1 MNVLEQHID
10 INLAAQKINSNYYR
24 QLTDSEIDWL
34 LNKHVG
40 RFMKDRIK
48 QDTDSL
54 GFDATEVDMDAL
66 RTLVV
71 LDRQLPTFH
80 IEDDATRAELPGDY
94 AFLIDDFSDSI
105 PKCDTAKYKQ
115 ATTFKD
121 AIVYIYSYPLIQ
133 STTTAPFYKAMS
145 FKLNNSDVFS
155 VSGLTGLDTA
165 NELFT
170 VRDYIMGQLSNYV
183 RIQLLDNPAFNIDF
197 YWERF
202 GSFYSPNSFLAV
214 STTQQSVTNSIT
226 IDGTVTNATENTIT
240 RNFVPQV
247 SGGKLCANRLVRGHF
262 RSNLRTSAFART
274 SSDSPISALNGNQV
288 KIYHD
293 GKFII
298 SKLKVSYIRKPA
310 KISLFLNQNC
320 DLAEEF
326 HNEINDRVV
335 LDIKELIMS
344 PDWEI
349 KLRDMMTNKD

>member
-1 MNVLEQHID
+1 MNALEQHID
-10 INLAAQKINSNYYR
+10 INLAVQKINSNYYR

-34 LNKHVG
+34 INKHVG
-40 RFMKDRIK
+40 RFIKDRIK

-71 LDRQLPTFH
+71 LDRQLSTFH

-94 AFLIDDFSDSI
+94 SFLIDDFSNTID
-105 PKCDTAKYKQ
+105 KCDTTNYKQ
-115 ATTFKD
+115 ATTFTD
-121 AIVYIYSYPLIQ
+121 ATVYVYSFPLVQ
-133 STTTAPFYKAMS
+133 SITTTPFYKAMS
-145 FKLNNSDVFS
+145 FKLNNVTIFN
-155 VSGLTGLDTA
+155 VSGLPGLATA
-165 NELFT
+165 DELFT
-170 VRDYIMGQLSNYV
+170 VRDYIMEQLSSYV
-183 RIQLLDNPAFNIDF
+183 RTQLLDDPAFNVDF

-202 GSFYSPNSFLAV
+202 GSIYKPNSFLAV
-214 STTQQSVTNSIT
+214 TTTQQTSTNTIT
-226 IDGTVTNATENTIT
+226 IDSVITTATENSIT
-240 RNFVPQV
+240 RNFVPV
-247 SGGKLCANRLVRGHF
+247 INAGKMCANRLVRGHF
-262 RSNLRTSAFART
+262 RSNLRSSAFAKTT
-274 SSDSPISALNGNQV
+274 SNSPISAITGNQL

-293 GKFII
+293 GKYII

-326 HNEINDRVV
+326 HPEINDRVI

-349 KLRDMMTNKD
+349 KVRDMMSNKD